1 MSMIRKAAA
10 TFAALALSA
19 GLVFGSALWGAAA
32 SQVEVTYKVPFFQ
45 DIVKKVQAD
54 TVPEELFITDVRGE
68 MFGMPD
74 HALVADGLSVV
85 YPTLRL

>member
-32 SQVEVTYKVPFFQ
+32 SQVEVT
-45 DIVKKVQAD
+45 
-54 TVPEELFITDVRGE
+54 
-68 MFGMPD
+68 
-74 HALVADGLSVV
+74 
-85 YPTLRL
+85 